1 MIKINK
7 RVIKR
12 SNSFVQLALNL
23 FEDEMSHLTDKE
35 LSDLKK
41 ELEILSNKH
50 MRSEDDNAYKQYK
63 EVLRKYKVIGEEQ

>member
-12 SNSFVQLALNL
+12 SNTFVQLALNL
-23 FEDEMSHLTDKE
+23 FENEMSHLTDKE

-50 MRSEDDNAYKQYK
+50 MRSEDDNAYKQYR
-63 EVLRKYKVIGEEQ
+63 EVLRKYKVIGEQ

>member
-1 MIKINK
+1 MIKIKK

-12 SNSFVQLALNL
+12 SNTFVQLALIL

-35 LSDLKK
+35 LSNLKK

-50 MRSEDDNAYKQYK
+50 MRSEDDNAYKQYR
-63 EVLRKYKVIGEEQ
+63 EVLRKYKVIGEQ

>member
-1 MIKINK
+1 MININR

-12 SNSFVQLALNL
+12 SNTFVKLALNL
-23 FEDEMSHLTDKE
+23 FEDEMNHLTDKE

>member
-1 MIKINK
+1 MININR

-12 SNSFVQLALNL
+12 SNTFVQLALNL

>member
-12 SNSFVQLALNL
+12 SNTFVQLALNL
-23 FEDEMSHLTDKE
+23 FEDEMSHLTVQE

>member
-12 SNSFVQLALNL
+12 SNTFVQLALDL
-23 FEDEMSHLTDKE
+23 FEDEMSHLTDQE
-35 LSDLKK
+35 LSDLKI

-50 MRSEDDNAYKQYK
+50 MRSEDDRAYKQYR
-63 EVLRKYKVIGEEQ
+63 EVLRRYKVIGEEQ

>member
-1 MIKINK
+1 MININK

-12 SNSFVQLALNL
+12 SNTFVQLALNL
-23 FEDEMSHLTDKE
+23 FEDEMSHLTVQE

-50 MRSEDDNAYKQYK
+50 MRNEDDNAYKQYK

>member
-1 MIKINK
+1 MININK

-12 SNSFVQLALNL
+12 SNTFVQLALNL

-35 LSDLKK
+35 LSNLKK

-50 MRSEDDNAYKQYK
+50 MRSEDDNAYKQYR

>member
-12 SNSFVQLALNL
+12 SNTFVQLALIL
-23 FEDEMSHLTDKE
+23 FEDEMSHLTVQE
-35 LSDLKK
+35 LKDLKK

-50 MRSEDDNAYKQYK
+50 MRSEDDNAYKQYR
-63 EVLRKYKVIGEEQ
+63 EVLRKYKVIGEQ

>member
-12 SNSFVQLALNL
+12 SNTFVQLALNL
-23 FEDEMSHLTDKE
+23 FEDEMSHLTEQE

-50 MRSEDDNAYKQYK
+50 MRSEDDNAYKQYR

>member
-1 MIKINK
+1 MININK

-12 SNSFVQLALNL
+12 SNTFVQLALNL
-23 FEDEMSHLTDKE
+23 FEDEMSHLTGKE

-41 ELEILSNKH
+41 ELDILSVKH